1 MFSVFFFSCEC
12 FKVHLSYR
20 PHVHYN
26 FVYPCDVGKLKVMD
40 LTDGGKGL
48 TITVI
53 RHNTGTG
60 EMDSNAITIIALCT
74 LIHANALQK
83 SERKLRVKDWQ

>member
-1 MFSVFFFSCEC
+1 
-12 FKVHLSYR
+12 
-20 PHVHYN
+20 
-26 FVYPCDVGKLKVMD
+26 MD

-83 SERKLRVKDWQ
+83 SERKLRVKDCQ